1 MHFKKTSRIALY
13 LPPSGGLGDNALL
26 QRPEEYSFSMSLSL
40 THTHTSATCQKRP
53 KKVAVDD
60 TDDDKRGGSTILN
73 KRMDIF
79 ATLVSLA
86 NEEAT

>member
-1 MHFKKTSRIALY
+1 ML
-13 LPPSGGLGDNALL
+13 LPS
-26 QRPEEYSFSMSLSL
+26 

-60 TDDDKRGGSTILN
+60 TDDDKRGEEGRGEVGSTIQN

-79 ATLVSLA
+79 ATLVALA
-86 NEEAT
+86 N